1 MNIKETRINFKAL
14 IVWIED
20 QYEYFFFLQNS
31 KFLYQKSILGG
42 LLKQIKITIF
52 FFKTVVE
59 KINLWRHLVPTLHN
73 GINTLVLN
81 NTTGF

>member
-42 LLKQIKITIF
+42 LLKQIKITILF
-52 FFKTVVE
+52 FQKSICEDIWYRLYTMA
-59 KINLWRHLVPTLHN
+59 
-73 GINTLVLN
+73 
-81 NTTGF
+81 

>member
-52 FFKTVVE
+52 FLS

>member
-1 MNIKETRINFKAL
+1 MNIKETRINIKAL

-20 QYEYFFFLQNS
+20 RYEYFFFLQNS
-31 KFLYQKSILGG
+31 KFLYQKSVLGG
-42 LLKQIKITIF
+42 LLKQIKITNF
-52 FFKTVVE
+52 FQ

-73 GINTLVLN
+73 GISTLVLN